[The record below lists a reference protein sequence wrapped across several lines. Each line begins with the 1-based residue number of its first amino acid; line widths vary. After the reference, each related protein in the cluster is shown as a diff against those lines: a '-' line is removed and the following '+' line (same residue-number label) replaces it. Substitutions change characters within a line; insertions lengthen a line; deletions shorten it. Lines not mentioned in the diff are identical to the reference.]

1 MSDRTPLRRRTDA
14 APAEPIPLNALI
26 VDDDE
31 PYRSY
36 VAAVVR
42 RFGFKVSTAV
52 DGLHAVD
59 ALHGSTHF
67 DLLIIDCEMPKMS
80 GLDLIA
86 EVRRHEQG
94 RDIYALMLTAHE
106 DTETKIRALQL
117 GFDDFLSKS
126 LTDSEL
132 VAKLG
137 AARRLIARQRRLYE
151 EMHQLYGLATQDEL
165 TGLFNRR
172 FLFSE
177 IERMLGEGTSV
188 NIIFFDLDDFKSVN
202 DTYGH
207 LAGDRILRDLGTL
220 FLRQTRHDDVIARYG
235 GDEFVLL
242 THDLSPEE
250 VEKLATRLALQVGD
264 LAWNFGQGDFHV
276 RCTSGVACSSLLT
289 DPAVGKLLNAGDRDL
304 YKNKWIHRNPGLD
317 PALYEYPEARE
328 AEIREFPSPKDVHK
342 VMNDE

>member
-1 MSDRTPLRRRTDA
+1 MSDHTRLRRRTDA
-14 APAEPIPLNALI
+14 APAEPAPLHALI

-31 PYRSY
+31 PYRAY

-42 RFGFKVSTAV
+42 RFGFKVTPAK
-52 DGLHAVD
+52 DGLHAIE
-59 ALHGSTHF
+59 ALRTPTHF
-67 DLLIIDCEMPKMS
+67 DLLIIDCEMPKMN

-94 RDIYALMLTAHE
+94 RDVYALMLTAHE

-137 AARRLIARQRRLYE
+137 AARRLIARQRRLYD
-151 EMHQLYGLATQDEL
+151 EMHHLYGLATRDEL

-172 FLFSE
+172 YLFSE
-177 IERMLGEGTSV
+177 TERMLGENVAV
-188 NIIFFDLDDFKSVN
+188 NIIFFDLDEFKAVN

-207 LAGDRILRDLGTL
+207 LAGDRILRDIGTL

-250 VEKLATRLALQVGD
+250 VERLATRLALQVAD
-264 LAWNFGQGDFHV
+264 LEWNFGQGLFHL
-276 RCTSGVACSSLLT
+276 RCTSGVACSSLLAEPT
-289 DPAVGKLLNAGDRDL
+289 VGKLLNAGDRDL

-328 AEIREFPSPKDVHK
+328 AELKQFPNPEEGQK
-342 VMNDE
+342 VDER